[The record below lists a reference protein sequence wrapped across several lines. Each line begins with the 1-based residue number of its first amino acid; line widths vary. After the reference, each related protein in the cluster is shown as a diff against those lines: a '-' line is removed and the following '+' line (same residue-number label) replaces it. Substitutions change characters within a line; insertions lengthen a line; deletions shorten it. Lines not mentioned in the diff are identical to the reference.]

1 MTFKGT
7 KKTLKVVTSEVGVR
21 YALEG
26 SVRKVGNNIRV
37 VAQLIDGTIDSHI
50 WADKYN
56 GTLEDIFHIQEKVS
70 RSIADALIKRAGCFA

>member
-7 KKTLKVVTSEVGVR
+7 KKTIKEITKSVHVR

-26 SVRKVGNNIRV
+26 SVRKAGNKVRV
-37 VAQLIDGTIDSHI
+37 VAQLIDGTSDSHI

-56 GTLEDIFHIQEKVS
+56 GTLEDIFDIQETVYAPLPGPLKS
-70 RSIADALIKRAGCFA
+70 N